1 MFDAMLKST
10 VRAPVGALGA
20 AMLHS
25 IEVRVDGHLI
35 VLSTVDAN
43 PKRPWI
49 HTDEI
54 GRMIYTMRALGHNN
68 VEVIARDIYGYKLDI
83 DWEVS
88 GMKFYF
94 TVARPTTSKKVA

>member
-10 VRAPVGALGA
+10 VRTPVGVLGA

-35 VLSTVDAN
+35 VLSAVDAN

-54 GRMIYTMRALGHNN
+54 GRMIYVMRALGHDKI
-68 VEVIARDIYGYKLDI
+68 EVIARDIYGYKLDI

-88 GMKFYF
+88 GKNFYF
-94 TVARPTTSKKVA
+94 TVTRPTASKKVA

>member
-1 MFDAMLKST
+1 
-10 VRAPVGALGA
+10 
-20 AMLHS
+20 MLHS

-35 VLSTVDAN
+35 VLSAVDAN

>member
-10 VRAPVGALGA
+10 VRTPVGVLGA

-54 GRMIYTMRALGHNN
+54 GRMIYVMRTLGHDKI
-68 VEVIARDIYGYKLDI
+68 EVIARDIYGYKLDI

-88 GMKFYF
+88 GKNFYF
-94 TVARPTTSKKVA
+94 TVTRPTTSKKVA